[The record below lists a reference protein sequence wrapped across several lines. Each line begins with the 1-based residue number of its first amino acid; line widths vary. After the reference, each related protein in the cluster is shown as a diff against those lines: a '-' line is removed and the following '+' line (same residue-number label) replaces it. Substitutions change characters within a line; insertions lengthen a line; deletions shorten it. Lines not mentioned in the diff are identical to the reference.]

1 MESLVDLMRADEGK
15 VTVKDLLSLS
25 LELTVLADKCRR
37 LGLISDMQVE
47 CRIDDGGNSYNIGVS
62 VDKYLSTKKSWE
74 AKKYAYGDDKEPH
87 MDLEDADGL
96 WQHLNGLL
104 DKKDA
109 EVRSALEILN
119 E

>member
-37 LGLISDMQVE
+37 LGLIEDMSTT
-47 CRIDDGGNSYNIGVS
+47 CRISNDESSYQIEIA
-62 VDKYLSTKKSWE
+62 VDRYRSTSKTWE
-74 AKKYAYGDDKEPH
+74 AQKSSYGDDKEPH
-87 MDLEDADGL
+87 MNLEDADGL